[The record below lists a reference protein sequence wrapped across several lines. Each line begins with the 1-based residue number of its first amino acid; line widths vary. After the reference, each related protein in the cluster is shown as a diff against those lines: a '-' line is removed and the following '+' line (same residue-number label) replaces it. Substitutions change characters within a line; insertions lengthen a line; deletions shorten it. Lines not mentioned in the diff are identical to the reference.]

1 MSPTELCKIYERL
14 RSLEVI
20 VQQQEVELTRLRY
33 EVADLQEGVDVNST
47 KLSCW

>member
-1 MSPTELCKIYERL
+1 MSPSELSRVYERL
-14 RSLEVI
+14 RSLEVT
-20 VQQQEVELTRLRY
+20 VQQQEAELTRLRY